1 MIVMGA
7 IGAAPPQVS
16 SHRGEG
22 IAASPSVTL
31 VAPVFSLTA
40 QYKAVNI
47 SVTNQSTS
55 TSGVINYIVHYS
67 TSSAI
72 TNATQNISTVN
83 GRDWIELSALTPGT
97 VYYFAVDAENMTAPI
112 KSTSFGPLSA
122 VQSTAPL
129 GIFSYNVALMKIHK
143 VTKGNKSGD
152 WNITVPIATLS
163 GANFNSMQ
171 LWYDM
176 SNVSGSAL
184 FSSSPILPSYSTIT
198 KTSSNWTFND
208 VVLPAGTVFLYGV
221 FNFSV
226 SSGPY
231 KGLGVTQTGSPA
243 KHLTTGPQPTGIFIF
258 GSNGAMA
265 LILSPLGSLILII
278 VVVLVIYVV
287 FRGGEREE
295 KEKEKRK

>member
-152 WNITVPIATLS
+152 
-163 GANFNSMQ
+163 
-171 LWYDM
+171 
-176 SNVSGSAL
+176 
-184 FSSSPILPSYSTIT
+184 
-198 KTSSNWTFND
+198 
-208 VVLPAGTVFLYGV
+208 
-221 FNFSV
+221 
-226 SSGPY
+226 
-231 KGLGVTQTGSPA
+231 
-243 KHLTTGPQPTGIFIF
+243 
-258 GSNGAMA
+258 
-265 LILSPLGSLILII
+265 
-278 VVVLVIYVV
+278 
-287 FRGGEREE
+287 
-295 KEKEKRK
+295 